1 MSSRQKG
8 RNALWSAASSIQ
20 DGILQVLLPV
30 KKNVFGGS
38 SSQDSRLG
46 LCRTTTTTVLRLGK
60 GQKFTLNIARASWR
74 VCVCV
79 CAYVSVR
86 ESEAHQTVCVT
97 VSFFLFTLFGP
108 ELRNILSRLEKNGG
122 GGDV

>member
-79 CAYVSVR
+79 C
-86 ESEAHQTVCVT
+86 VCECEGERGT
-97 VSFFLFTLFGP
+97 PNCMCDGEFLLIYPIRSRTAKHSFEIG
-108 ELRNILSRLEKNGG
+108 EKRWWR
-122 GGDV
+122 

>member
-1 MSSRQKG
+1 MP
-8 RNALWSAASSIQ
+8 
-20 DGILQVLLPV
+20 DDDDD
-30 KKNVFGGS
+30 GS
-38 SSQDSRLG
+38 SAR
-46 LCRTTTTTVLRLGK
+46 K
-60 GQKFTLNIARASWR
+60 GSEIHFKYCARELAS
-74 VCVCV
+74 VCV